1 MTASTLA
8 TAEGKRARPKA
19 KSSRDPDGYT
29 PRIIVRWDPTGIADQ
44 DLLSDL
50 GNFKA
55 RARGKRMKYLARLGL
70 LLEAQGA
77 LLEGRKE
84 SGRLVLPAS
93 LAAGG
98 LVTIALPAQPDSD
111 GRSPEVPG
119 TQIDQGVGLDGMLGQ
134 IEEF

>member
-1 MTASTLA
+1 MAASTLA
-8 TAEGKRARPKA
+8 AAEGKRARPRA
-19 KSSRDPDGYT
+19 KTTRDPDGYT
-29 PRIIVRWDPTGIADQ
+29 PRIIVRWDPEAVADQ

-84 SGRLVLPAS
+84 SGRLVLPAVM
-93 LAAGG
+93 AAS
-98 LVTIALPAQPDSD
+98 VSFAAALPLQPASD
-111 GRSPEVPG
+111 RLSPETPEPRG
-119 TQIDQGVGLDGMLGQ
+119 DQGSGLDGMLEQ

>member
-1 MTASTLA
+1 MAVSPLA
-8 TAEGKRARPKA
+8 AAEGKRARARA
-19 KSSRDPDGYT
+19 KTTRDPDGYT
-29 PRIIVRWDPTGIADQ
+29 PRIIVRWDPEAVADQ

-84 SGRLVLPAS
+84 SGRLVLPAVMAS
-93 LAAGG
+93 AGSAMA
-98 LVTIALPAQPDSD
+98 ALPSEPASD
-111 GRSPEVPG
+111 RLSVVAPELRG
-119 TQIDQGVGLDGMLGQ
+119 DQGAGLDGMLGQ
-134 IEEF
+134 LEEF